1 MNREMKDSGIEW
13 IGKIPKNWKISR
25 NKVFLRNTSV
35 KSHPH
40 SEVLSL
46 YRDWGV
52 VPKDSR
58 EGNYNVTSEK
68 TEQYKF
74 VEFT

>member
-52 VPKDSR
+52 VPKDS
-58 EGNYNVTSEK
+58 
-68 TEQYKF
+68 
-74 VEFT
+74 